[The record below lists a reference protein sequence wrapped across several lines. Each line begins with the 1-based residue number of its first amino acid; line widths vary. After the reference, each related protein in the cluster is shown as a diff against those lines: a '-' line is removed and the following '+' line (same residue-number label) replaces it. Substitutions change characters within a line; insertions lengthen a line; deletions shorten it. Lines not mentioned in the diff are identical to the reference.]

1 MMDIVDLLR
10 FVKESG
16 SSDLHITTGIPPA
29 YRLDGKLQHF
39 DSKPLQGDE
48 VHEIIYGILS
58 DGQRKT
64 LEEKK
69 ELDFAVE
76 IPDVARFRGNVFFQ
90 KNGKAAVFRTIPTEI
105 LSPEQ
110 LGLPSVL
117 TKLTHQEKG
126 LVLVTG
132 PTGSGKSTTL
142 AAMMDNINNNFQHHI
157 ITIEDPIEFVHPHKK
172 SIINQREV
180 GVHTHSFANALR
192 SALREDPDV
201 LLVGELRDLETIS
214 LALTAAETGHLVFG
228 TLHTL
233 SASKTVDRVIDVFPS
248 GQQAQIRTMFSE
260 TILAVIS
267 QTLIPRMSGK
277 GRAAAMEIMIGTTGI
292 KSLIREG
299 KTHQIPSA
307 IQTGS
312 QSGMMSMD
320 QSLKELSLKRIISS
334 REAQKRAHSL
344 KFF

>member
-39 DSKPLQGDE
+39 DLPSLGLDE
-48 VHEIIYGILS
+48 VHEIIYSILNDS
-58 DGQRKT
+58 QRNT
-64 LEEKK
+64 LEEAK

-105 LSPEQ
+105 LSHEQ
-110 LGLPSVL
+110 LGLPKIL
-117 TKLTHQEKG
+117 TRLTHQEKG

-142 AAMMDNINNNFQHHI
+142 SAMIDYINETFYRHI

-172 SIINQREV
+172 SVINQREV
-180 GVHTHSFANALR
+180 GVHTKSFANALR

-201 LLVGELRDLETIS
+201 ILVGEMRDLETIS

-233 SASKTVDRVIDVFPS
+233 SAAKTVDRIIDVFPS
-248 GQQAQIRTMFSE
+248 GQQAQIRTMFAE
-260 TILAVIS
+260 TILAVVS
-267 QTLIPRMSGK
+267 QTLIPKSSGK
-277 GRAAAMEIMIGTTGI
+277 GRAAALEIMTGTTGI
-292 KSLIREG
+292 KNLIREG

-312 QSGMMSMD
+312 QSGMISME
-320 QSLKELSLKRIISS
+320 QALKELTLKRIISNE
-334 REAQKRAHSL
+334 EAQNRGQSL

>member
-1 MMDIVDLLR
+1 MIDIVELLQ

-16 SSDLHITTGIPPA
+16 ASDLHITTGIPPA
-29 YRLDGKLQHF
+29 YRMDGQLKHF
-39 DSKPLQGDE
+39 DLPALEPDD
-48 VHEIIYGILS
+48 VHGIIYSILN
-58 DGQRKT
+58 DQQRKT
-64 LEEKK
+64 LEETK

-105 LSPEQ
+105 LSHEK
-110 LGLPSVL
+110 LGLPPII
-117 TKLTHQEKG
+117 TRLTHKEKG

-142 AAMMDNINNNFQHHI
+142 AAMIDYINENFYRHI

-172 SIINQREV
+172 SVINQREV
-180 GVHTHSFANALR
+180 GVHTKSFAQALR

-201 LLVGELRDLETIS
+201 LLVGEMRDLETIS

-248 GQQAQIRTMFSE
+248 GQQSQIRTMFAE

-267 QTLIPRMSGK
+267 QTLIPKSSGK
-277 GRAAAMEIMIGTTGI
+277 GRVAALEIMIGTTGI

-299 KTHQIPSA
+299 KTHQVPSA

-312 QSGMMSMD
+312 QSGMISMD
-320 QSLKELSLKRIISS
+320 QSLKELSLKKVISAS
-334 REAQKRAHSL
+334 EAQRRAQSL
-344 KFF
+344 QFF